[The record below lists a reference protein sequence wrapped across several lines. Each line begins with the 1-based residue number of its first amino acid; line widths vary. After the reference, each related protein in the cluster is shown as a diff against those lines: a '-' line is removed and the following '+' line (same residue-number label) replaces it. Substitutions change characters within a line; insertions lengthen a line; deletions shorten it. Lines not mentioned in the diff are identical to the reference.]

1 MSFTTFLKSFIFKN
15 FKRELPYT
23 RTVGR
28 LFHLM
33 VNNVQDNQK
42 NKTQKKLLI
51 LKNLF
56 LYYKTFEQLLDVQK
70 K

>member
-1 MSFTTFLKSFIFKN
+1 MYCIMYCQILEYNKLSVSFTTFLKSFIFKN
-15 FKRELPYT
+15 VKRELPYT

-42 NKTQKKLLI
+42 NKTQK
-51 LKNLF
+51 NS
-56 LYYKTFEQLLDVQK
+56 
-70 K
+70 

>member
-1 MSFTTFLKSFIFKN
+1 MYCIMYVQILEYKRIISVSFTTFLKSFIFKN

-23 RTVGR
+23 KTVGR

-42 NKTQKKLLI
+42 NKTP
-51 LKNLF
+51 KNS
-56 LYYKTFEQLLDVQK
+56 
-70 K
+70 